1 MDTQRLQNAIAR
13 QDWADA
19 NAILAPVT
27 ATDSAHPAM
36 LYNHGKVLMELGQM
50 QAATAL
56 LQRAVQH
63 APGHAAAWFEL
74 GRAAVSQEDFATA
87 MSGFSR
93 ALELTPDDIDARRN
107 LGRVSLRIGAYDT
120 AYTAWSP
127 LRGDPEA
134 DLALYRIAA
143 ETGDPN
149 AKALRR
155 ALMESHPNPA
165 AVIKTLVRVSKG
177 AIPLNL

>member
-1 MDTQRLQNAIAR
+1 
-13 QDWADA
+13 
-19 NAILAPVT
+19 
-27 ATDSAHPAM
+27 
-36 LYNHGKVLMELGQM
+36 ME
-50 QAATAL
+50 AATGL
-56 LQRAVQH
+56 LCRAVQL

-74 GRAAVSQEDFATA
+74 GRAAVAREDFATA
-87 MSGFSR
+87 MSGFSQ
-93 ALELTPDDIDARRN
+93 ALKLTPDDIDARRN
-107 LGRVSLRIGAYDT
+107 LGRVTLRLGAYDA
-120 AYTAWSP
+120 AYTAWAP

-155 ALMESHPNPA
+155 ALIEHHPNTA